1 MPNKRYIV
9 RLSKAERETLLSL
22 VNKGKRS
29 AMLLRRAQLLLK
41 LDEGEEG
48 PAWTDVKAA
57 EAFNVTS
64 ETCRMIR
71 IDFVDRGFE
80 ACLQRKKP
88 KKPPRAILLDGE
100 KEAKLIAIACSEP
113 PQGHAKW
120 TFRLLAD
127 KLVELKIVDSIAHET
142 VRRALKKI
150 NSNPTSENTG

>member
-9 RLSKAERETLLSL
+9 RLSKPERETLLSL

-29 AMLLRRAQLLLK
+29 AQLLRRAQILLK
-41 LDEGEEG
+41 LDQGEEG
-48 PAWTDVKAA
+48 PAWTDAKAA
-57 EAFNVTS
+57 EAFNVTTV
-64 ETCRMIR
+64 TCSQIR
-71 IDFVDRGFE
+71 QHFVERGFE
-80 ACLQRKKP
+80 ACLQRKKR

-120 TFRLLAD
+120 TFRLLAK
-127 KLVELKIVDSIAHET
+127 KLVELEIVDSIAHET